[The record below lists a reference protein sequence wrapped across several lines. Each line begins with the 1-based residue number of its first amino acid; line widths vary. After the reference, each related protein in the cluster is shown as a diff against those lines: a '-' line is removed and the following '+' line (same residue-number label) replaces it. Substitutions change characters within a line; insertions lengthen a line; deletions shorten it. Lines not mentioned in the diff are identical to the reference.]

1 MPIRLSGLASGLD
14 TEAIVGALVS
24 AYSYK
29 KDKYV
34 KAQTKL
40 SWKQDA
46 WKSLNSKVYKLYTDV
61 GNMRYSS
68 NYAIKKTSVS
78 DNTKAKITASGKAI
92 IGTQTLE
99 IKQLAKTAF
108 VTGGKL
114 DNSVKG
120 ETKLSDLGFN
130 TNASTGDASIQIRT
144 GTSTTNII
152 VDKSTTVDEFVN
164 KLNGAGIQASFDQEN
179 HRIFLSGKKPGLDG
193 NFDVTANN
201 EKGFEAL
208 TKLGLLSDSEV
219 TRLTDEAAQK
229 FLNKTFKFTLDGEGE
244 TEQHLSRTEDGFKNL
259 LQLIKA
265 AKADLTS
272 EDEETRTS
280 AEQTVGEG
288 GTYYKIAKYLEE
300 NEEYAVDWANITEE
314 QMDTIAAKMYES
326 ASYDVYAKDEN
337 ATDVIRAV
345 NQIRDAYITLNS
357 ENSTDEER
365 ANAQMAL
372 ENNKA
377 YKEYIEATFGSKD
390 SEDSDSYVQ
399 FWTQSDNK
407 ELMESVGYHIS
418 MVGAITYENL
428 ELTPNAKK
436 VEGQDAIMILNN
448 ETYTSNSN
456 SLTVNGLTIEA
467 FSETTEAINI
477 TVSND
482 TDGLY
487 DKIKDFLTSYN
498 SLINEMQ
505 KLYNADSAKDY
516 EPLTD
521 DEKAEMSE
529 TEIEKWEQKIK
540 DSLLRRDTNLSSLI
554 STFTMGMMKTYE
566 INGERYNWAT
576 FGVGTLG
583 TIYAEKNENYAYHIN
598 GDSEDSATSGRE
610 DKLRAAIAKD
620 PDSVIEFMKQLTTD
634 LYGELDKKMKSTTV
648 RSVYTVYNDKEMA
661 SEYSNYSDLI
671 KTWTDRVKDMEDSYY
686 KKFAAMEKAL
696 ATLQGNSSSIS
707 SLLGGG

>member
-1 MPIRLSGLASGLD
+1 
-14 TEAIVGALVS
+14 
-24 AYSYK
+24 
-29 KDKYV
+29 
-34 KAQTKL
+34 
-40 SWKQDA
+40 
-46 WKSLNSKVYKLYTDV
+46 
-61 GNMRYSS
+61 
-68 NYAIKKTSVS
+68 
-78 DNTKAKITASGKAI
+78 
-92 IGTQTLE
+92 
-99 IKQLAKTAF
+99 
-108 VTGGKL
+108 
-114 DNSVKG
+114 
-120 ETKLSDLGFN
+120 
-130 TNASTGDASIQIRT
+130 
-144 GTSTTNII
+144 
-152 VDKSTTVDEFVN
+152 
-164 KLNGAGIQASFDQEN
+164 
-179 HRIFLSGKKPGLDG
+179 
-193 NFDVTANN
+193 
-201 EKGFEAL
+201 
-208 TKLGLLSDSEV
+208 
-219 TRLTDEAAQK
+219 
-229 FLNKTFKFTLDGEGE
+229 
-244 TEQHLSRTEDGFKNL
+244 
-259 LQLIKA
+259 
-265 AKADLTS
+265 
-272 EDEETRTS
+272 
-280 AEQTVGEG
+280 
-288 GTYYKIAKYLEE
+288 
-300 NEEYAVDWANITEE
+300 
-314 QMDTIAAKMYES
+314 
-326 ASYDVYAKDEN
+326 
-337 ATDVIRAV
+337 
-345 NQIRDAYITLNS
+345 
-357 ENSTDEER
+357 
-365 ANAQMAL
+365 
-372 ENNKA
+372 
-377 YKEYIEATFGSKD
+377 FGSKD

-418 MVGAITYENL
+418 MVGAIAYENL

-467 FSETTEAINI
+467 FAETTEAINI

-634 LYGELDKKMKSTTV
+634 LYGELDKKMKSTAV